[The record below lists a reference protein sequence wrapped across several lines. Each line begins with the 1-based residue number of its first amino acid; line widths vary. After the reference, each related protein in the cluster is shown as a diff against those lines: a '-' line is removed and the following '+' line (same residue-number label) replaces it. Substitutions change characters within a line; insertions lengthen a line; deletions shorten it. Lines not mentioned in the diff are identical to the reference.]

1 MRELVK
7 DELKLRKKLRE
18 IDTLAAKPSGTLD
31 AAQQKKIEQKAE
43 VLQQLGFVAA
53 QIKDLEEEVK
63 HISAPVKP
71 TLVRAKPNPA
81 TPTPKKK
88 AAAEPAMNPL
98 PRTKLQAKSLITWNS
113 AGSASRV
120 AAVAA

>member
-1 MRELVK
+1 VK

-18 IDTLAAKPSGTLD
+18 IDALAAKPRGTLD
-31 AAQQKKIEQKAE
+31 AGQQKKIDQREE
-43 VLQQLGFVAA
+43 IVQQLDLVAV

-63 HISAPVKP
+63 RFASSPLKP
-71 TLVRAKPNPA
+71 AAASAKPKA
-81 TPTPKKK
+81 TLAPKKK

-98 PRTKLQAKSLITWNS
+98 PRTNLQAKSLVTWNS

-120 AAVAA
+120 ATSRAAAAY